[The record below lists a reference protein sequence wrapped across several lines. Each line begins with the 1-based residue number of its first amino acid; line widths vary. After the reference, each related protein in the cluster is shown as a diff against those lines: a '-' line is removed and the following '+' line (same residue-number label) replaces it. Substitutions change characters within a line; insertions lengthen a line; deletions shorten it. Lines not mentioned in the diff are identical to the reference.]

1 MTPMMQQ
8 YLEIKEQYR
17 DYILMYRLG
26 DFYEMFFEDAK
37 AASRALEITL
47 TGRDCG
53 ESERA
58 PMCGVP
64 FHSCDPY
71 IKKLVEKGYKVA
83 ICEQMEDPS
92 ETKGIVR
99 REVVRVITPGT
110 LTDGDMLESDKS
122 NYLSTM
128 VFDASGA
135 AVSFCDI
142 SSGVIYSTFCQNLTP
157 DEINSKIINELAS
170 FSPTELLAH
179 GVPTA
184 NTAILNYA
192 RMSLKCLV
200 NECENDLFDSLDEEL
215 IFSRNTVCKN
225 ILTPYGCHALDMS
238 VAFLIAY
245 LTETQKR
252 DYIDIKELHVYNE
265 NSFLALDASS
275 RRSLEITQKMR
286 TGEKKGS
293 LLGIL
298 DRTKTAV
305 GARLLKSFLEKPL
318 LNCVQIRHRQ
328 LAVSDFVNNPM
339 MRDEVRELLSGT
351 QDLERLLTKVIYSNP
366 NAKDLKGVEITLRAL
381 LKLSSMLVPA
391 DSEILADF
399 KERCSRENIEQIAGI
414 VDYISRAIVDEPP
427 FSVRDGGMIKKGF
440 NEDVDQLNSIIK
452 EGGAY
457 ISAIESTEREI
468 TGIKNLKIS
477 YNKVFGYYIEVSKA
491 QTSLVPDRYIRKQTL
506 VNGERYITNEL
517 KEMEARILGAKDRIT
532 ALEYSIFTEVA
543 SFVAKNEDIIRMYS
557 SIIANLDVFASL
569 ADVAASNN
577 YVCPEVDN
585 SDVLDLIDSRH
596 PVVEKYIDFFFVP
609 NDVHMDNRDNR
620 AMLITGPNMA
630 GKSTYMRQVALIVI
644 MAQAGSFVPAK
655 SARIGIID
663 KVFTRVGASDDLA
676 SGQST
681 FMLEMTEVAY
691 ILDNATSKSLIL
703 YDEIGRGTS
712 TFDGMSIAKAVL
724 EYTVGKKIGA
734 KTLFATH
741 YHELASMEGKVEG
754 IKNYNIAAKKKKDT
768 VVFLRKILRGSVD
781 DSYGIEVA
789 QLAGVVP
796 EVIRRAKDNLSQLEK
811 TRIELDVSKNTV
823 DVDGEQD
830 VFENITFDDVSN
842 SNLVERLKNID
853 VNALTPYECMSE
865 LFELVKIA
873 NNQ

>member
-17 DYILMYRLG
+17 DFILMYRLG

-37 AASRALEITL
+37 AASKALEITL

-71 IKKLVEKGYKVA
+71 IKRLVEKGYKVA

-110 LTDGDMLESDKS
+110 LTDGDMLDSEKS
-122 NYLSTM
+122 NYLSTI
-128 VFDASGA
+128 VFDSSGA

-142 SSGVIYSTFCQNLTP
+142 SSGCIYSTFCQNLTP
-157 DEINSKIINELAS
+157 DEINSKIINELAA
-170 FSPTELLAH
+170 FNPTELLAN
-179 GVPTA
+179 GVPVA
-184 NTAILNYA
+184 NTAILDYA
-192 RMSLKCLV
+192 RMSVRCLV
-200 NECENDLFDSLDEEL
+200 NECETALFESIDTDAV
-215 IFSRNTVCKN
+215 FSKHPVCKN
-225 ILTPYGCHALDMS
+225 VLLPYGCHALDMS

-245 LTETQKR
+245 LTDTQKR
-252 DYIDIKELHVYNE
+252 DRVQIKELRVYNE
-265 NSFLALDASS
+265 ASFLALDASS

-286 TGEKKGS
+286 TGEKRGS

-305 GARLLKSFLEKPL
+305 GARLLKNYLEKPL
-318 LNCVQIRHRQ
+318 LNCPQIVERQ
-328 LAVSDFVNNPM
+328 RAVSDLVANPI
-339 MRDEVRELLSGT
+339 MRSEIRELLSGT
-351 QDLERLLTKVIYSNP
+351 QDLERLLTKIIYSNP
-366 NAKDLKGVEITLRAL
+366 NARDLKGVEVTLRAL
-381 LKLSSMLVPA
+381 LKLSSLLDPK
-391 DSEILADF
+391 DSEILAEF
-399 KERCSRENIEQIAGI
+399 KERCSRENTEQIATI
-414 VDYISRAIVDEPP
+414 VDYISRAIKDEPP
-427 FSVRDGGMIKKGF
+427 FSVRDGGMIKPGF
-440 NEDVDQLNSIIK
+440 NADVDELNRIIN

-457 ISAIESTEREI
+457 ISAIESAEKEA

-491 QTSLVPDRYIRKQTL
+491 QTSMVPDHYIRKQTL

-517 KEMEARILGAKDRIT
+517 KDMEARILGARERIT
-532 ALEYSIFTEVA
+532 ALEYNIFSEVA
-543 SFVAKNEDIIRMYS
+543 DFVAKNEDIIRLYS
-557 SIIANLDVFASL
+557 SIIATLDVFASL
-569 ADVAASNN
+569 ADVACTNN

-585 SDVLDLIDSRH
+585 SDIIDIIDSRH
-596 PVVEKYIDFFFVP
+596 PVVEKYIDSFFVP
-609 NDVHMDNRDNR
+609 NDVHMDNKENR

-630 GKSTYMRQVALIVI
+630 GKSTYMRQLALIVI

-663 KVFTRVGASDDLA
+663 KIFTRVGASDDLA

-741 YHELASMEGKVEG
+741 YHELSSMEGRVDG
-754 IKNYNIAAKKKKDT
+754 VKNYNIAAKKKKDS

-796 EVIRRAKDNLSQLEK
+796 EVIRRAKDNLAQLEK
-811 TRIELDVSKNTV
+811 THIQLDASPDKPSSESYELDNVSFEDISNT
-823 DVDGEQD
+823 Q
-830 VFENITFDDVSN
+830 
-842 SNLVERLKNID
+842 LVERLKNID
-853 VNALTPYECMSE
+853 VNSLTPYECMSE

>member
-8 YLEIKEQYR
+8 YLEIKEQYK
-17 DYILMYRLG
+17 DFILMYRLG
-26 DFYEMFFEDAK
+26 DFYEMFFDDAK

-83 ICEQMEDPS
+83 ICEQMEDP
-92 ETKGIVR
+92 TQAKGIVR
-99 REVVRVITPGT
+99 REVVRIITPGT
-110 LTDGDMLESDKS
+110 LTDGDMLDGEKS
-122 NYLSTM
+122 NYLSTI
-128 VFDASGA
+128 VFEGAEA

-142 SSGVIYSTFCQNLTP
+142 SSGCIFSTFCRNLSP
-157 DEINSKIINELAS
+157 DEINSKIINELAA
-170 FSPTELLAH
+170 FSPTELLVY
-179 GVPTA
+179 GIPVA
-184 NTAILNYA
+184 NTSILDYA
-192 RMSLKCLV
+192 RLSIKCLV
-200 NECENDLFDSLDEEL
+200 NECENTLFESIDENL
-215 IFSRNTVCKN
+215 VFAKNQVCINALK
-225 ILTPYGCHALDMS
+225 PHGCHALDMS

-245 LTETQKR
+245 LTDTQKK
-252 DYIDIKELHVYNE
+252 DNVLIKELHVYNE
-265 NSFLALDASS
+265 NSYLALDASS

-298 DRTKTAV
+298 DRTKSAV

-318 LNCVQIRHRQ
+318 LNCNKIRARQ

-339 MRDEVRELLSGT
+339 MRDDVREILSGT
-351 QDLERLLTKVIYSNP
+351 QDIERLLTKILYSNP
-366 NAKDLKGVEITLRAL
+366 NARDLKGIENTLRAL
-381 LKLSSMLVPA
+381 LNLLSVIKPCE
-391 DSEILADF
+391 SELLAEF
-399 KERCSRENIEQIAGI
+399 KARCSQETTEQIAGI
-414 VDYISRAIVDEPP
+414 VDYIDRAIVKEPP
-427 FSVRDGGMIKKGF
+427 FSVREGGMINEGF
-440 NEDVDQLNSIIK
+440 SPEVDELNSIIN

-457 ISAIESTEREI
+457 LSAIEAAEREA

-477 YNKVFGYYIEVSKA
+477 YNKVFGYYIEVSKS
-491 QTSLVPDRYIRKQTL
+491 QTSQVPDRYIRKQTL
-506 VNGERYITNEL
+506 VNGERYITSEL
-517 KEMEARILGAKDRIT
+517 KDMEARILGAKERIS
-532 ALEYSIFTEVA
+532 AMEFAIFTEVA
-543 SFVAKNEDIIRMYS
+543 NFVASNEELIRYCS
-557 SIIANLDVFASL
+557 SVIANIDVFASL
-569 ADVAASNN
+569 ADVASSNN

-585 SDVLDLIDSRH
+585 SDVIDLIDARH
-596 PVVEKYIDFFFVP
+596 PVVEKYLDSFFVP

-620 AMLITGPNMA
+620 VMLITGPNMA
-630 GKSTYMRQVALIVI
+630 GKSTYMRQLALIVI

-655 SARIGIID
+655 SARIGIVD

-724 EYTVGKKIGA
+724 EYTAGKKIGA

-741 YHELASMEGKVEG
+741 YHELSSMEGKVDG
-754 IKNYNIAAKKKKDT
+754 VKNYNIAAKKKKDT
-768 VVFLRKILRGSVD
+768 VVFLRKILRGSAD

-789 QLAGVVP
+789 QLAGVAP
-796 EVIRRAKDNLSQLEK
+796 EVIKKAKDNLARLEK
-811 TRIELDVSKNTV
+811 SHIQLDTLEST
-823 DVDGEQD
+823 DTDEGEE
-830 VFENITFDDVSN
+830 FENISFEDVSN
-842 SNLVERLKNID
+842 TQLVDRLKNID
-853 VNALTPYECMSE
+853 VNSLTPYECMSE
-865 LFELVKIA
+865 LYELVKIA